1 MEIKIN
7 KVFVYGTLMT
17 DMHNHHLIKP
27 FIKHLETAKTLG
39 LLYDLPYGYPAMISG
54 EEEVWGEIIE
64 LKDVKEALK
73 VLDRLEGYSGV
84 ESPRNLYN
92 RTVQEIQILSGNVQ
106 QAYVYFWANPDTINQ
121 LGIQI
126 KYSWKKSLRL
136 AKTTEGEKEMGRLY
150 FAYGSCMDYE
160 GRIQSSGFEGFERI
174 GVARLEGYEFK
185 MNKLAMDGVHVYA
198 NIIPSPEGNVYGVL
212 YKITD
217 QVEENYLNI
226 REGYPRHYG
235 KEMVTLSVGEK
246 EYRQVLVYTAQPSY
260 ICTGFKPTS
269 QVYEEELKRGAVVLP
284 EPYKTSVF
292 LLALEQCAC
301 VRSQGSRDEKEDII
315 TALHFFRNSP
325 KRENVFMLANALSH
339 KILIIAPFIQKMIDL
354 GYIRQDS
361 RDTKGPYEPF
371 ATYYTVPAK
380 RAEID
385 QLLRADKESSIISS
399 DGIDCINADME
410 DKTLVCTHCWT
421 VHRKGVKF
429 CRNCFPIRS
438 LDKID
443 THIFDVILKLNQK
456 GYPTFACCS
465 GHATNSYGGAY
476 FGLNMPMNQEDVPEG
491 YNLEIKSGRSV
502 YGSMPYGKRNT
513 KKGQKTIT
521 KLERSTLEMYVKNDM
536 HNLRVWADGLPQL
549 AQ

>member
-1 MEIKIN
+1 MSMEIKIN

-17 DMHNHHLIKP
+17 DMHNHRLIKP

-39 LLYDLPYGYPAMISG
+39 LLYDLSYGYPAMIGG
-54 EEEVWGEIIE
+54 EKEVWGEIIE
-64 LKDVKEALK
+64 LKNVEEALK

-92 RTVQEIQILSGNVQ
+92 RTVQEIQTLSGKSQ
-106 QAYVYFWANPDTINQ
+106 QAYVYFWANPDTINR
-121 LGIQI
+121 LGTQI
-126 KYSWKKSLRL
+126 KYSWNKSLRL
-136 AKTTEGEKEMGRLY
+136 VKTSEGEKEMSRLY

-160 GRIQSSGFEGFERI
+160 GRIQSSGFAEGFERI

-198 NIIPSPEGNVYGVL
+198 NIIPSSEGYVYGVL

-217 QVEENYLNI
+217 QVEEDFLNI

-235 KEMVTLSVGEK
+235 KEMVTVSVGED
-246 EYRQVLVYTAQPSY
+246 EYREVLVYTAQPSY

-269 QVYEEELKRGAVVLP
+269 QVYVEELTRGAVVLP
-284 EPYKTSVF
+284 EPYRTSVF

-315 TALHFFRNSP
+315 TSLHFFRNSP
-325 KRENVFMLANALSH
+325 KRENVFMLANALSY
-339 KILIIAPFIQKMIDL
+339 KIIIIAPFIQKMIDL

-361 RDTKGPYEPF
+361 RDTVGPYEPF

-399 DGIDCINADME
+399 DGIECINADM
-410 DKTLVCTHCWT
+410 V
-421 VHRKGVKF
+421 
-429 CRNCFPIRS
+429 
-438 LDKID
+438 
-443 THIFDVILKLNQK
+443 
-456 GYPTFACCS
+456 
-465 GHATNSYGGAY
+465 
-476 FGLNMPMNQEDVPEG
+476 
-491 YNLEIKSGRSV
+491 
-502 YGSMPYGKRNT
+502 
-513 KKGQKTIT
+513 
-521 KLERSTLEMYVKNDM
+521 
-536 HNLRVWADGLPQL
+536 
-549 AQ
+549 